1 MTFGYRGGGIDNPGF
16 GIAIGADDKVWASSL
31 DGRTI
36 SVHDRKTGKPLS
48 PETGYN
54 FGGQLTRSYAVMFH
68 ENRRNFS

>member
-16 GIAIGADDKVWASSL
+16 GIAASDDKVWASSL

-36 SVHDRKTGKPLS
+36 SAFDRNTGKPLS

-54 FGGQLTRSYAVMFH
+54 FGGQLGQMQGIAT
-68 ENRRNFS
+68 RRNTSR